1 MYGGVL
7 REGILM
13 RYHAI
18 RPGLGLAP
26 KYLEHV
32 LEKTLRQDVK
42 RGMALGWEL
51 LW

>member
-1 MYGGVL
+1 MCGGVL

-32 LEKTLRQDVK
+32 LGKTLRQDVK
-42 RGMALGWEL
+42 RRTTLGCEL